1 MKKISEYSD
10 SELAQMLSEQKKVAE
25 QAFAELY
32 SRYSQRIYAYCL
44 KVTGDSAD
52 ARDIFQDTFMKFYN
66 SAKEKVV
73 LSNVPGYLITIARN
87 LCLNF
92 KRNKKPNESLEEYHF
107 NNYSDSI
114 HYEEKELIK
123 LIDEQ
128 LDKMGFEYKE
138 AFVLRQYQGYSY
150 QEIAEITGDTA
161 SAIKN
166 RVWRAKEKIKSAL
179 APYLDDMYN

>member
-1 MKKISEYSD
+1 MKQISEYSD
-10 SELAQMLSEQKKVAE
+10 NELAQMLSLKKKDAE
-25 QAFAELY
+25 RAFAELY

-44 KVTGDSAD
+44 KVTGDSDD

-66 SAKEKVV
+66 SAKEKTTFN
-73 LSNVPGYLITIARN
+73 NVPGFLITIARN

-92 KRNKKPNESLEEYHF
+92 KRNKKPIESLEEYHF
-107 NNYSDSI
+107 NHNSDSI
-114 HYEEKELIK
+114 HYEEKEMIK

-138 AFVLRQYQGYSY
+138 AFILRQYQGYSY
-150 QEIAEITGDTA
+150 QEIAEIIGDTP

-166 RVWRAKEKIKSAL
+166 RVWRAKEKVKQAL
-179 APYLDDMYN
+179 APYLDDLYN